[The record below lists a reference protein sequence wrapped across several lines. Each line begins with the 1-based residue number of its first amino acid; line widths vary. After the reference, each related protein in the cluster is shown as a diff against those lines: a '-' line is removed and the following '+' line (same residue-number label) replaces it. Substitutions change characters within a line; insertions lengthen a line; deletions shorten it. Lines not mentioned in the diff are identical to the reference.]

1 MPQLRAHTSAMCLV
15 THWPAAFLF
24 VQKSGLLAGA
34 SAQACAGLG
43 GCGGGEL
50 APDAAN
56 GTPLVFLFGR
66 KESKT
71 DTPPKVTI
79 KAAEPQA
86 STSQQ
91 EQQPDRAFCFSP
103 PPTCWY
109 FPGRRRLRVGR
120 LPSGSSS
127 RPYPDGSSS
136 ATEVAARGR
145 GIAQARGSL
154 SALSARRALPTLSC
168 PIVTYN
174 LLDPA
179 LAQQDR

>member
-1 MPQLRAHTSAMCLV
+1 MPQLRAHTSATCLV
-15 THWPAAFLF
+15 AHWPAAFLF
-24 VQKSGLLAGA
+24 VQKSGLIAGE

-56 GTPLVFLFGR
+56 GIPLAFPLRR
-66 KESKT
+66 KERKA
-71 DTPPKVTI
+71 DTPPKVMT
-79 KAAEPQA
+79 KAVQPQA

-91 EQQPDRAFCFSP
+91 EQQRDCAGCFSA

-109 FPGRRRLRVGR
+109 FRGRRRLRIGR
-120 LPSGSSS
+120 LPSSSSS

-145 GIAQARGSL
+145 GIAPGAWRERRRP
-154 SALSARRALPTLSC
+154 RRAPPSDSEIIRYGQRTQ
-168 PIVTYN
+168 VV
-174 LLDPA
+174 
-179 LAQQDR
+179 

>member
-24 VQKSGLLAGA
+24 AQKSGLLAGA

-154 SALSARRALPTLSC
+154 SALSARRALCSYGILPYSC
-168 PIVTYN
+168 S
-174 LLDPA
+174 
-179 LAQQDR
+179 QS